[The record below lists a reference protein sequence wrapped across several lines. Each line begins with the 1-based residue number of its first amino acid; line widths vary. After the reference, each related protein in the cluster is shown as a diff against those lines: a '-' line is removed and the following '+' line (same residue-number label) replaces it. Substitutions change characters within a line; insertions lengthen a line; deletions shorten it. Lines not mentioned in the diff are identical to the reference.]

1 MSQALEKVAQLTP
14 AEIMLLSAL
23 GGGSAFGGMRLL
35 TDMSHK
41 VAPPKREQNKIQLM
55 MKDPNSH
62 MPESATPSPGT
73 GLPALAKS
81 AMGNMDSYA
90 PYLAAIA
97 GAPVGFLGAK
107 TIYDHYQEN
116 QGNKQIADAKKKYME
131 QLAAAQQ
138 MNKLSAE
145 TPLVDKFCEA
155 VSIEFQKSASTGL
168 PAAATTAA
176 QNLGPSWKKML
187 GLGGAL
193 GGAGL
198 TASYAPEIANAGFKY
213 APTLFGAENSNIPN
227 VSPKEIAQVASH
239 ANPSEL
245 ASAHSD
251 VASRGTHAFNEAVNQ
266 ATGGMTG
273 GMEDLWVG
281 GAGAVGLGTLAM
293 LIHNHNKKKEREQ
306 KAQYPTGVEYAK

>member
-1 MSQALEKVAQLTP
+1 MSQALEKVAELSP
-14 AEIMLLSAL
+14 AEILLLSAL

-55 MKDPNSH
+55 LKDPNNHSA
-62 MPESATPSPGT
+62 ESTTPAPGQSIP
-73 GLPALAKS
+73 GLAKS
-81 AMGNMDSYA
+81 ATMGSMDAYA

-97 GAPVGFLGAK
+97 GMPMGFMGAK

-116 QGNKQIADAKKKYME
+116 QGNKQITDAKKKYMD

-138 MNKLSAE
+138 LNKVSEE

-155 VSIEFQKSASTGL
+155 ISVEFDKTASAGDV
-168 PAAATTAA
+168 AAKAT
-176 QNLGPSWKKML
+176 QNMGPNIKKLL
-187 GLGGAL
+187 GLGAGLGAL
-193 GGAGL
+193 GTGAH
-198 TASYAPEIANAGFKY
+198 YAPQINNALFAH
-213 APTLFGAENSNIPN
+213 APTTMGAEPSNVPN
-227 VSPKEIAQVASH
+227 VSPKEIAQVVGH

-245 ASAHSD
+245 AAAHSD
-251 VASRGTHAFNEAVNQ
+251 VSSRGTHAFNEAANQ
-266 ATGGMTG
+266 ATGGTVG

-281 GAGAVGLGTLAM
+281 GAAGVGLGTLAM

-306 KAQYPTGVEYAK
+306 KAQYPTGVEYAS